1 MGVAPVTGRV
11 RLLGLAAYQP
21 GSPPV
26 TFVSGLASTVSVPP
40 GSWPL
45 RSWIAAPGG
54 RVIGDLPARVQ
65 NLAAPAQNRW
75 LASHHLSL
83 FTAYQ
88 PAGRFWA
95 FQAAE
100 GVTGLIAALLL
111 GAAAVWL
118 VRRRAA

>member
-1 MGVAPVTGRV
+1 LSRHAR
-11 RLLGLAAYQP
+11 
-21 GSPPV
+21 
-26 TFVSGLASTVSVPP
+26 
-40 GSWPL
+40 
-45 RSWIAAPGG
+45 RSRACP
-54 RVIGDLPARVQ
+54 
-65 NLAAPAQNRW
+65 
-75 LASHHLSL
+75 ASHHLSL